1 MSLHVGD
8 VRPTVDHS
16 IDHSID
22 AAHTGNH
29 THRPAASQAERWA
42 GLLVAS
48 GRGEE
53 ASFELLAHEVRGSL
67 RFRAL
72 RALTAD
78 VDDADEVVQDSL
90 LEAWC
95 TANSYDP
102 VQSGASTWLG
112 LIVLADHRG
121 VRAALPMLTV
131 RQRQAVRLAYH
142 EGLTTA
148 QAAARLGIPVATM
161 KARLH
166 DGIGR
171 LRGVVNEMQSKQ

>member
-1 MSLHVGD
+1 MSKIAFAGYVGAAT
-8 VRPTVDHS
+8 VPTT
-16 IDHSID
+16 
-22 AAHTGNH
+22 A
-29 THRPAASQAERWA
+29 PATARQPSQADRWA
-42 GLLVAS
+42 SLLVAS

-67 RFRAL
+67 RFRAQ

-78 VDDADEVVQDSL
+78 GDDADEVVQNSL

-95 TANSYDP
+95 TANRYDP
-102 VQSGASTWLG
+102 LESGASTWLG
-112 LIVLADHRG
+112 LIVLADHHW
-121 VRAALPMLTV
+121 VRAALPSLTV
-131 RQRQAVRLAYH
+131 GQRQALRLAYR

-166 DGIGR
+166 DAIGR
-171 LRGVVNEMQSKQ
+171 LRGVVDEMQMNQ